1 MAVSHQR
8 RIRVNYE
15 DVLYLDLDFL
25 SDIYE
30 AKTDIAPR
38 TVISRKEGMNAEA
51 GIPFL
56 KSGLNSELTK
66 QFTASGQT
74 MLKEVAKPLEKYL
87 EHSPNF
93 QPGKK
98 PATVWV
104 QGALTVGR
112 WGEQENT
119 EKSLNIFFEVKASE
133 IRYSLLPKNQ
143 YFLSSLE
150 ALEIISP
157 ALQRFIQI
165 PVRMLCKVLYPVPDI
180 QTFVVTPYVV
190 VAADG

>member
-1 MAVSHQR
+1 MRCASFWFPALRRFRGPALFRGPRPSSSQGVSFWPSGLTLRSSRPAYGGRLTLAVSHQR

-119 EKSLNIFFEVKASE
+119 EKSLNIFFEVKAS
-133 IRYSLLPKNQ
+133 
-143 YFLSSLE
+143 
-150 ALEIISP
+150 
-157 ALQRFIQI
+157 
-165 PVRMLCKVLYPVPDI
+165 
-180 QTFVVTPYVV
+180 
-190 VAADG
+190 

>member
-1 MAVSHQR
+1 MH
-8 RIRVNYE
+8 YE

-30 AKTDIAPR
+30 VKTNVAPR

-56 KSGLNSELTK
+56 KSGLNSEVTK
-66 QFTASGQT
+66 QFTSSGQA
-74 MLKEVAKPLEKYL
+74 MLKEVSESLEKYSR
-87 EHSPNF
+87 HSPNF
-93 QPGKK
+93 LPGTK
-98 PATVWV
+98 PATAWV

-112 WGEQENT
+112 WGEQKNS
-119 EKSLNIFFEVKASE
+119 EKSLNIFFEVKANDT
-133 IRYSLLPKNQ
+133 RYSLLPKNQ
-143 YFLSSLE
+143 YFMSGLE

-180 QTFVVTPYVV
+180 KTFVVTPYLII
-190 VAADG
+190 AADG

>member
-1 MAVSHQR
+1 M
-8 RIRVNYE
+8 NYE

-30 AKTDIAPR
+30 EKTGIAPR

-56 KSGLNSELTK
+56 KSGLTSELTK
-66 QFTASGQT
+66 QFTASGRA
-74 MLKEVAKPLEKYL
+74 MLKEVEKQLEKYS

-93 QPGKK
+93 KSGTK
-98 PATVWV
+98 PETIWV

-112 WGEQENT
+112 WGEKENT
-119 EKSLNIFFEVKASE
+119 EKSLNVFFEVKASK

-165 PVRMLCKVLYPVPDI
+165 PIRMLCKVLYPLPDI